1 MNEVIRQQLDKLVAK
16 IEKRPR
22 SEKLLVLGI
31 VLAGLVLSW
40 LTFASD
46 PLKAG
51 NTQLRAQ
58 IANTERQIQT
68 QQTMYQNMLIQSQ
81 EDPNRFANER
91 LTVVIREQQELDGEI
106 ENLAGDLVTPNDMTR
121 ILTEVLER
129 QQGLELVAFQNSPA
143 LPLRSGVSNAAE
155 ILEQTGAVNLDQV
168 VEQDVAGQV
177 YEHGLTIEF
186 EGDYF
191 STLRYLLFLEQVTG
205 SFFWDA
211 IHYEQLE
218 WPRANVRLEIH
229 TLSTDQG
236 FIGV

>member
-1 MNEVIRQQLDKLVAK
+1 MNEVIKQRIDRVVAR

-31 VLAGLVLSW
+31 VLAGLFMSW

-51 NTQLRAQ
+51 NSQARAQ
-58 IANTERQIQT
+58 IANTQRQIQA
-68 QQTMYQNMLIQSQ
+68 QQTTYENMLVQSQ

-106 ENLAGDLVTPNDMTR
+106 QNLAGDLVTPNDMTR

-143 LPLRSGVSNAAE
+143 LPLRSGVSNAAQ
-155 ILEQTGAVNLDQV
+155 ILEQTGALNLDQV

-177 YEHGLTIEF
+177 YEHGLTIQF
-186 EGDYF
+186 EGDFF

-205 SFFWDA
+205 SFFWDG
-211 IHYEQLE
+211 IYFEQLE